1 MTTLTE
7 LKNRKQVKV
16 KRIDNNFVTDEEK
29 IKNFEDYVKSQN
41 LEILEKQPA
50 GQHIDYTL
58 LDARECEHKYSYAS
72 WHETEE
78 QKEEFLQEIIER
90 CDLPVVSSRKDD
102 KFVYVIT
109 KGSKI
114 FYTVTLNNPDRKRV
128 MDGILVFRSN
138 DYYFQYMN
146 ESGEVKK
153 VYGDVLRASQIQDN
167 KIIIKLENAVD
178 IEYIMEL

>member
-1 MTTLTE
+1 MITLTE

-41 LEILEKQPA
+41 LEILEKQPV
-50 GQHIDYTL
+50 GQHIEYTL
-58 LDARECEHKYSYAS
+58 FDAKECEHKYSYAS
-72 WHETEE
+72 WDKTEQ
-78 QKEEFLQEIIER
+78 QKENFLQEIIER

-102 KFVYVIT
+102 NFVYITT

-114 FYTVTLNNPDRKRV
+114 FYTVTLNNPDRKKV

-138 DYYFQYMN
+138 DYYFQYVN
-146 ESGEVKK
+146 ESGQVKK

-167 KIIIKLENAVD
+167 KIIIKLGNAVD